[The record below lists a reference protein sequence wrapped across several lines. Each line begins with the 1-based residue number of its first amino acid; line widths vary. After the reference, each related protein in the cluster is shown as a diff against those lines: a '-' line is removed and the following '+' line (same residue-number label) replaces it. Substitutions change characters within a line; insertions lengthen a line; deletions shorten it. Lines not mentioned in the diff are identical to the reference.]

1 MHRKW
6 SVRWCTYI
14 DFTHEIIIGIERID
28 GAPQNDLH
36 GNKTWMV
43 QPITTIETVF
53 LNSCVFHKTKTQPV
67 IQIELFTADLLL
79 SLKRCGGLL
88 SLFAAGHC
96 AWMVGTGGR
105 VGAIKKV
112 GPGVYERCIQNTC
125 MFERLGDA
133 VDRKSDRTAFVAI
146 VLVKI
151 VPRYRFARFNAESR
165 SAVCSVL
172 TPIENALFFFF
183 QGNILMVQ
191 FNFFGRSLR

>member
-1 MHRKW
+1 M
-6 SVRWCTYI
+6 
-14 DFTHEIIIGIERID
+14 DFTHAIMLGIERID
-28 GAPQNDLH
+28 GAPQTDLH

-125 MFERLGDA
+125 SFERLGDA
-133 VDRKSDRTAFVAI
+133 VDHKSDRTAFVAI
-146 VLVKI
+146 VLLVKI
-151 VPRYRFARFNAESR
+151 VPRHSFARLAAASR
-165 SAVCSVL
+165 SAVCSVFI
-172 TPIENALFFFF
+172 PIKNSSFFW
-183 QGNILMVQ
+183 V
-191 FNFFGRSLR
+191 